1 MSSYPRKYFGFTFD
15 HFTEL
20 VYTAKIAQLSTEPF
34 VRLSV
39 TVSNTLNARQSEI
52 VTEFPLKDSLKL
64 LDGIRNVKRS

>member
-1 MSSYPRKYFGFTFD
+1 MSSHPRKYFGFTFD
-15 HFTEL
+15 QFTEL
-20 VYTAKIAQLSTEPF
+20 VYTAKITQLSREPF